1 MGGVTF
7 CSTDQLDLALLLY
20 SFVFGF
26 FYTAHFCFIFDSLL
40 LLQVLLDAI
49 SAAVSRTSVGLVAVA
64 LVLLLTR
71 ESFLLLPL
79 LLLTLLR
86 DSASLAESEDRGAE
100 RENPDEMRLRR
111 RLFKKKNAASSEMRT
126 HIYDEDTYIGVG
138 NIYSSSSTSHSM

>member
-7 CSTDQLDLALLLY
+7 CSTDQLLDLALLLY
-20 SFVFGF
+20 SFVFGI

-111 RLFKKKNAASSEMRT
+111 RLFKKKIAASSEMRT
-126 HIYDEDTYIGVG
+126 HIYDEDTHI
-138 NIYSSSSTSHSM
+138 